1 MKTPLP
7 VSARPHGAT
16 QGYDRHGYWQ
26 RFAYAI
32 FWFYMIIPIV
42 CLSPRSA
49 VAQERD
55 ERTLKSAFVFNLTKY
70 VEWPSPRSGL
80 AICFVGEGP
89 MGESLETLLQGKSSE
104 SRVIHVVLFPNDDS
118 VDQCDVLYV
127 GNAAP
132 KKVRS
137 VLERI
142 RNKGVLSIADFES
155 FPQVGGMVAL
165 VRSGQQIQMHI
176 NLEAVQ
182 DAKLKISSRVLNLA
196 TIVHAVPEARN

>member
-1 MKTPLP
+1 MKSPLP
-7 VSARPHGAT
+7 ASAHANRT
-16 QGYDRHGYWQ
+16 SEGYDRYLYRQ
-26 RFAYAI
+26 RLI
-32 FWFYMIIPIV
+32 CVVLPFYVFFLAV
-42 CLSPRSA
+42 CLFPRSA

-70 VEWPSPRSGL
+70 VEWPSPKDGL

-104 SRVIHVVLFPNDDS
+104 SRVIHVVLFPKDDS
-118 VDQCDVLYV
+118 IDQCDVLYI

-137 VLERI
+137 VLDRI
-142 RNKGVLSIADFES
+142 RSKSVLSIADSES
-155 FPQVGGMVAL
+155 FPKDGGMVAL
-165 VRSGQQIQMHI
+165 VRSGQQIQMQI

-196 TIVHAVPEARN
+196 TIIHAAPEARN